1 MENNLILIKK
11 FINHIT
17 LLLFMKTIL
26 VDAVDTYI
34 IEGEGVFEE
43 MHELL
48 ETYPNKKIVV
58 TNANDEEILLYSVD
72 KSRYDV
78 YTLKHQPNKTDTKYF
93 EKLFKHFN
101 LTAEDVIY
109 FEHNIDA
116 VKAAQSIGIKS
127 YYYDA
132 EKKDLKLLKQF
143 LDENA

>member
-1 MENNLILIKK
+1 MK
-11 FINHIT
+11 H
-17 LLLFMKTIL
+17 KTIL

-48 ETYPNKKIVV
+48 ETYPNRKIVV
-58 TNANDEEILLYSVD
+58 TNANDEEIPLYSVD
-72 KSRYDV
+72 KSRYEF
-78 YTLKHQPNKTDTKYF
+78 YTLKHKPNKTDPEYF
-93 EKLFKHFN
+93 KKLFKHFN
-101 LTAEDVIY
+101 LNAEDVIY

-127 YYYDA
+127 HYYDP
-132 EKKDLKLLKQF
+132 EKKDLKSLKKF